1 MELVLSVNGRLARRS
16 EFRLA
21 FKAGIREE
29 QLALSRGLPGWNMF
43 EYFHVAEV
51 ARTAI
56 SPILRLE
63 RILLSNVPKFGE
75 GPALIH

>member
-1 MELVLSVNGRLARRS
+1 M
-16 EFRLA
+16 
-21 FKAGIREE
+21 
-29 QLALSRGLPGWNMF
+29 ALSRGLPGWNMF

-63 RILLSNVPKFGE
+63 RILLSNVPEFEE